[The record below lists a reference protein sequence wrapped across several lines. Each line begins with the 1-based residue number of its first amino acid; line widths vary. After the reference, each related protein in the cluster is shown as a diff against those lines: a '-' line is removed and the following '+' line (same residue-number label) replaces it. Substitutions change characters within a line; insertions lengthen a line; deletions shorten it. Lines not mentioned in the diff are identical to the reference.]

1 MNGLS
6 GKVAVIVGGSGG
18 IGAAS
23 ARMLAE
29 AGAAVAIGYNSSQE
43 KAEAVLATLPGSGH
57 TTFNIAVD
65 DSQSV
70 IAAADAVLRT
80 HGRTGILVNSA
91 GTTRQVPHADLDD
104 TWTNRRN
111 PSVIAYRN
119 ELIVWLQRIVW
130 PQQSADVLRMA
141 NVGIEIGVV
150 ANFEWQVKP
159 ALGGQIQCPLYPALQ
174 STVGQQTRQGL
185 AQFGHSRVPRREH
198 SVQ

>member
-80 HGRTGILVNSA
+80 HGRTDILVNSA
-91 GTTRQVPHADLDD
+91 GTTRQVPHADLDGLD
-104 TWTNRRN
+104 DLREIMALGPLKLTPREAEICASIIMGYSTEAISLNCSISINTVATHRKR
-111 PSVIAYRN
+111 AYAKLGISSQN
-119 ELIVWLQRIVW
+119 ELF
-130 PQQSADVLRMA
+130 LRY
-141 NVGIEIGVV
+141 
-150 ANFEWQVKP
+150 FT
-159 ALGGQIQCPLYPALQ
+159 
-174 STVGQQTRQGL
+174 TVRQFQAKLL
-185 AQFGHSRVPRREH
+185 A
-198 SVQ
+198 